1 MQRLQER
8 PGRHAYLNHLKP
20 TARRCGA
27 VQCSAV
33 QCGAVHRTVVQC
45 SAAAAAVHCAV
56 LSSSILQSDEALHV
70 IQVVTGTDGREH
82 R

>member
-1 MQRLQER
+1 
-8 PGRHAYLNHLKP
+8 
-20 TARRCGA
+20 

-45 SAAAAAVHCAV
+45 SAAAVHCAV